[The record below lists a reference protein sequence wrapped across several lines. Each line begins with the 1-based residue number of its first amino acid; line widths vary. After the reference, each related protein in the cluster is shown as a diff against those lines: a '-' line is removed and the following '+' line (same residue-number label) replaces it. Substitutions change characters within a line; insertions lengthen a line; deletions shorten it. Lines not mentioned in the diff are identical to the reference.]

1 MEQRAVLTLESKELV
16 VVARYVVMGAGAV
29 GQNTAKELV
38 AAGHEVRLVSRSGR
52 GGHLTGVEAVAV
64 DATDVDRV
72 TELTRGAQALV
83 NALNPPDYSAWERDW
98 PPLAEALLG
107 AAERTGA
114 GLVVVG
120 NLYGY
125 GRVDG
130 PMTEQTALHPN
141 GHKGA
146 LRVRMWQEALAAQD
160 AGRVRVTELRASDY
174 TGPGIG
180 GRTSMLQELVVT
192 PVVKRRPVWL
202 LVGDPDAPHS
212 WTDVRDTGRLAAVLA
227 QDERSWG
234 RAWHVPSAPARSMR
248 QVAAEVAALVGR
260 GAPAVRAIPAPVVTA
275 MGLAV
280 PFLRELAETRHQF
293 DRPFV
298 LDSSETE
305 RVFGMAPTPW
315 EQTLADTVASVQDP
329 AAVPGAAGSGISA
342 TAA

>member
-1 MEQRAVLTLESKELV
+1 MAK
-16 VVARYVVMGAGAV
+16 YVVMGAGAV
-29 GQNTAKELV
+29 GQNTARELV

-52 GGHLTGVEAVAV
+52 GAHLHGVEPVAA
-64 DATDVDRV
+64 DATDADRV
-72 TELTRGAQALV
+72 TELTRGADALV
-83 NALNPPDYSAWERDW
+83 NALNPPDYSTWDRDW
-98 PPLAEALLG
+98 PPLAASLLS

-114 GLVVVG
+114 GLVIVG

-130 PMTEQTALHPN
+130 PMTEQTPLVPN

-146 LRVRMWQEALAAQD
+146 LRVRMWEDALAAQA
-160 AGRVRVTELRASDY
+160 AGRVRVTELRACDY

-180 GRTSMLQELVVT
+180 GRMSMLQELVVT
-192 PVVKRRPVWL
+192 PVVRRRPVWL
-202 LVGDPDAPHS
+202 LVGDPDAAHT
-212 WTDVRDTGRLAAVLA
+212 WTDVRDTGRLAALLA
-227 QDERSWG
+227 QDDRAWG

-248 QVAAEVAALVGR
+248 QVAGEVAALVGR
-260 GAPAVRAIPAPVVTA
+260 RTPAVRAIPAPVVKG
-275 MGLAV
+275 MGLVV

-315 EQTLADTVASVQDP
+315 EQTLADTVAFVQDP
-329 AAVPGAAGSGISA
+329 AAVPGAAGNGISE